1 MSEDIDVQ
9 HRRKSDDSVISWLR
23 DKVVAPLI
31 VAFIIGPAAGGIA
44 LQKKID
50 DLSIQMTQ
58 QYTQQQGRELELRT
72 AQLERELTVVKSNM
86 VSLELL
92 KRLEQAMSLLAANGQ
107 NDKSMAVIASTI
119 RSELDTRKYTQEQNK
134 GNK

>member
-31 VAFIIGPAAGGIA
+31 VAFIFGATTGGIA
-44 LQKKID
+44 LYKKID
-50 DLSIQMTQ
+50 DLSVQMTQ